1 MKLNTKTT
9 GKNSE
14 DAASC
19 AIRRTQ
25 GANKPE
31 ASAIAGVPKRFR
43 RLKWH
48 ELVSAGDF
56 VADAQQGFELWEG
69 PNGFRADAFV
79 KPIYRTSENRS
90 AKTKRIK

>member
-9 GKNSE
+9 GKNSK

-19 AIRRTQ
+19 AIRRMQ

-48 ELVSAGDF
+48 ELVSVGDF
-56 VADAQQGFELWEG
+56 VADTQQGFELWEG

-79 KPIYRTSENRS
+79 KPIYRT
-90 AKTKRIK
+90 AKTVRPKPKD

>member
-1 MKLNTKTT
+1 
-9 GKNSE
+9 
-14 DAASC
+14 
-19 AIRRTQ
+19 
-25 GANKPE
+25 
-31 ASAIAGVPKRFR
+31 
-43 RLKWH
+43 LKWH

-79 KPIYRTSENRS
+79 KPIYRTDENRS